1 MATSPGTR
9 TAPVGYIGYG
19 TVFGYVVRG
28 VNFNVKAHQQIYHG
42 DPVSNAVDQPVYH
55 VGPLEVEGDVSWPLT
70 MGTNSATSDI
80 AKMAIERVGA
90 GGIGTRKTLNT
101 GSITAFFPPASGYE
115 AYSRTANNCMINRLS
130 YKGNAGER
138 IEATIN
144 VIGLSITEKVG
155 DSTQQSVDM
164 DRIMTWDDVWI
175 TFGDEVSGEI
185 KQSGMGD
192 SDGCVIKE
200 FSLEINN
207 NITRANTY
215 CWPST
220 MKGTDIT
227 ATALILGRRQV
238 SGSFTFIGSSPT
250 QKVAINNILR
260 TSTGEY
266 MMMSLG
272 SGSTIFVNG
281 ITYELQ
287 QIDLTSGVIYGRVS
301 FTAHGGIA
309 GGGTDTFRQD
319 SISVS

>member
-19 TVFGYVVRG
+19 TVFGYGVRG

-70 MGTNSATSDI
+70 MGTNYATLGI
-80 AKMAIERVGA
+80 AKMAIKRVGA
-90 GGIGTRKTLNT
+90 GGIGTRKTLGT
-101 GSITAFFPPASGYE
+101 GNITTFFPPATGYE

-138 IEATIN
+138 IEANVN

-155 DSTQQSVDM
+155 DSTQQPVDT

-175 TFGDEVSGEI
+175 AFGSEVSGEL
-185 KQSGMGD
+185 KDSATSN

-200 FSLEINN
+200 FSIEINN

-215 CWPST
+215 CFPST
-220 MKGTDIT
+220 TKGTDIT

-238 SGSFTFIGSSPT
+238 SGSLTFIGSSPT
-250 QKVAINNILR
+250 QKVAINNILK
-260 TSTGEY
+260 TNTGEY
-266 MMMSLG
+266 MLLSLG
-272 SGSTIFVNG
+272 STILFVNG

-287 QIDLTSGVIYGRVS
+287 QIDLTSGVVYGRVS
-301 FTAHGGIA
+301 FTAHGGPA
-309 GGGTDTFRQD
+309 GGGTETFNQD